1 MIDRLNVILWGTN
14 IGSLFIKDNKIYFQ
28 YNKEFIK
35 SNIQISPIHMKLN
48 DTVYTFPNLPIDSF
62 CGLPGL
68 FSDSLPDR
76 FGNQLLAA
84 WYKKHGRSIED
95 SNALEKLSYIGSR
108 GMGALE
114 YVPAIS
120 NDNAQ
125 NEIEVSEMVE
135 ICNEILNKKS
145 NLIYKDNLQELIKIG
160 TSAGGARA
168 KAIVLYNEATN
179 EFKSGQIDNL
189 NEGFDYYII
198 KFGGIKNNGDWGVR
212 DPDYYTK
219 IEYAY
224 YLMAKDIGI
233 NISYSKLINI
243 GGIYHFITKR
253 FDRTIDKFGNVKK
266 LHMQSLAAINHLNY
280 NEPRT
285 FSYEDTVKIMY
296 MLNIGMDD
304 VLELFKRMVF
314 NVYSRNNDDHV
325 KNISFL
331 MDKTGKWR
339 LSPAYDL
346 TFAYKKNN
354 MWLKKHQMLINGK
367 AESFNIDD
375 LITCGINMGLKLLEI
390 KKTINKVKEIILR
403 FEIYAKKAFLSDE
416 EIKEIKA
423 SFELI

>member
-1 MIDRLNVILWGTN
+1 
-14 IGSLFIKDNKIYFQ
+14 
-28 YNKEFIK
+28 
-35 SNIQISPIHMKLN
+35 
-48 DTVYTFPNLPIDSF
+48 
-62 CGLPGL
+62 
-68 FSDSLPDR
+68 
-76 FGNQLLAA
+76 
-84 WYKKHGRSIED
+84 
-95 SNALEKLSYIGSR
+95 
-108 GMGALE
+108 
-114 YVPAIS
+114 
-120 NDNAQ
+120 
-125 NEIEVSEMVE
+125 
-135 ICNEILNKKS
+135 
-145 NLIYKDNLQELIKIG
+145 
-160 TSAGGARA
+160 
-168 KAIVLYNEATN
+168 
-179 EFKSGQIDNL
+179 
-189 NEGFDYYII
+189 
-198 KFGGIKNNGDWGVR
+198 
-212 DPDYYTK
+212 
-219 IEYAY
+219 
-224 YLMAKDIGI
+224 MAKDIGI

-285 FSYEDTVKIMY
+285 FSYEDTAKIMY

-375 LITCGINMGLKLLEI
+375 LITCGINMGLKLPEI

-403 FEIYAKKAFLSDE
+403 FEDYAKKAFLSDE